1 MRSAERGKINVHEMK
16 CLRCFFR
23 VSQMDRVW
31 NEEVRRRTSIE
42 RKLAIRAAQRVV
54 RWFKNVERTDE
65 YRMARRELMADVS
78 VRVRG
83 RPRFGW
89 MDDVMMALGSR
100 GITVEAAQLC
110 AKDRKEW
117 IDLVRM

>member
-1 MRSAERGKINVHEMK
+1 
-16 CLRCFFR
+16 
-23 VSQMDRVW
+23 MDRVW
-31 NEEVRRRTSIE
+31 NEEVRRRTGIE
-42 RKLAIRAAQRVV
+42 SKLAIRAAQRVV
-54 RWFKNVERTDE
+54 RWFKNVERTDG
-65 YRMARRELMADVS
+65 YRMARRELMEHVS

-89 MDDVMMALGSR
+89 MDDVMMALGVR
-100 GITVEAAQLC
+100 GITVEAARQC